1 MHLRTLHLPQLR
13 AALSSKL
20 RHPLLIGLLAI
31 LLLAFFL
38 LKVDQPARPLYAQNA
53 LPNLRYSTTGINGPT
68 ITIGWAYNRAF
79 PEEAPYVGD
88 PSHPNAPKLA
98 ITLPQLLD
106 WVQSKNYTPTLQALG
121 NGVWQLD
128 VNLVIQEN
136 ARLDIT
142 AASGVE
148 ELRLISR
155 PDDATT
161 IIARGGWINI
171 DGAKVYSWDNSPGV
185 NDYDQTYVTVN
196 EVMQTRAY
204 LAALYGGRMDIKNA
218 EIMHLGYEELNSRV
232 GYGKGEP
239 SGLSWRLLPTGATD
253 PATGPKGSI
262 IDSKVHHNY
271 FGMYSY
277 QAVGLV
283 ITGSEFYSHYFYGLD
298 PHDYSYGFTIA
309 NNYIHDNGY
318 TGLVLSRGCTDN
330 VIYGNR
336 IHNNK
341 SHGILL
347 DRGVNRNLV
356 YDNEI
361 IGSEYD
367 GIVLYQSSYNQIYDN
382 VIQNSGRY
390 GIRISAE
397 FDPDDVF
404 DDVAS
409 DNLIQN
415 NRVSASGKHGIYL
428 LDRADRNQLVANQ
441 VSSSTETGILL
452 NAGLTTVQ
460 GNTVTDNGK
469 DGLLID
475 DKAYTGGTNVGGPS
489 KSPLGQPGQ
498 GNQILANR
506 FQRNA
511 ESGIQID
518 DGGNNR
524 IGSLGAGNLLSENL
538 DSGLLLKR
546 TAATII
552 DSNEIRANQAGNGAG
567 LNLSCVPETPVT
579 HTIVNNIIADNLSS
593 NGKGYGAGIWLGEGC
608 FPQISGNW
616 LDGNRNGSIIAN
628 LQNTNPAGS
637 PAIQATDNL
646 WGTIDAASA
655 ELGIWHQIDNA
666 AIGLV
671 NFLPLGTGALT
682 PPATPI
688 ATPTAIATATP
699 TLTPHVTSIA
709 TPVVT
714 ATPIGTPIG
723 TPTPTAT
730 TIVIDE
736 QGETLYLPLVTK

>member
-1 MHLRTLHLPQLR
+1 MV
-13 AALSSKL
+13 
-20 RHPLLIGLLAI
+20 LLAI
-31 LLLAFFL
+31 LLLVIFWIKLAPPR
-38 LKVDQPARPLYAQNA
+38 QPLYAQNA
-53 LPNLRYSTTGINGPT
+53 LPNLRYSTTGMNGPT

-79 PEEAPYVGD
+79 PAEAPYVGD
-88 PSHPNAPKLA
+88 PSHPDAPKLS
-98 ITLPQLLD
+98 ITLPQLLE

-142 AASGVE
+142 DASGVQ
-148 ELRLISR
+148 ELRLTSR
-155 PDDATT
+155 PEAAYT
-161 IIARGGWINI
+161 IIARGGWLNI
-171 DGAKVYSWDNSPGV
+171 DGAKVFSWDNSPGV
-185 NDYDQTYVTVN
+185 NDYDQTYLTVN

-218 EIMHLGYEELNSRV
+218 EIMYLGYEELNNRV

-239 SGLSWRLLPTGATD
+239 SGLSWRLLPAGATD

-262 IDSKVHHNY
+262 IDSQVHHNY

-277 QAVGLV
+277 QAVGLI
-283 ITGSEFYSHYFYGLD
+283 ITGSEFYSHYLYGLD

-367 GIVLYQSSYNQIYDN
+367 GIVLYQSSHNQIYDN
-382 VIQNSGRY
+382 VIHNSGRY

-397 FDPDDVF
+397 FDPGDIF

-409 DNLIQN
+409 DNLIRN
-415 NRVSASGKHGIYL
+415 NRVLASGKHGIYL
-428 LDRADRNQLVANQ
+428 LDRADRNQLIANQ
-441 VSSSTETGILL
+441 VISSTEAGILL
-452 NAGLTTVQ
+452 NVGLTTVQ
-460 GNTVTDNGK
+460 DNTITESGK

-475 DKAYTGGTNVGGPS
+475 NKPYTAGTNVGGPS
-489 KSPLGQPGQ
+489 KPPLGQPGEE
-498 GNQILANR
+498 NQILANR
-506 FQRNA
+506 LQRNG
-511 ESGIQID
+511 ESGIHINN
-518 DGGNNR
+518 GGNNR
-524 IGSLGAGNLLSENL
+524 IGSLGAGNILTENR

-546 TAATII
+546 TAATIV
-552 DSNEIRANQAGNGAG
+552 DSNEIRANRAGNGAG
-567 LNLSCVPETPVT
+567 INATCVPETPVT
-579 HTIVNNIIADNLSS
+579 HTLVNNLIVDNLSS
-593 NGKGYGAGIWLGEGC
+593 DGKGYGAGIFVGEGC
-608 FPQISGNW
+608 YPQISGNW
-616 LDGNRNGSIIAN
+616 IYGNRYGSGEGN
-628 LQNTNPAGS
+628 LQNGNPAGTPGIS
-637 PAIQATDNL
+637 ATGNV
-646 WGTIDAASA
+646 WGSTDAATV
-655 ELGIWHQIDNA
+655 ELSIWHQSDNA

-671 NFLPLGTGALT
+671 DFLPLGTGPLT

-688 ATPTAIATATP
+688 ATPTATATATP
-699 TLTPHVTSIA
+699 TLTPHVTAQPTAAA
-709 TPVVT
+709 TAIV
-714 ATPIGTPIG
+714 
-723 TPTPTAT
+723 TPTAT
-730 TIVIDE
+730 PTTIVVGE
-736 QGETLYLPLVTK
+736 QGATLYLPLVTK